1 MKIDVPCRTGHNN
14 FFGTDDANSYS
25 EEVNGE
31 WKKREKQIPK
41 PLRIAE
47 KQAYYT
53 KMDKDRANVINE
65 DLFSH
70 VSDFLDRALAG
81 KCSADRSEA
90 ERRSVITKM
99 R

>member
-1 MKIDVPCRTGHNN
+1 MGITKKTNTTGRTPMTTEGILAKN
-14 FFGTDDANSYS
+14 
-25 EEVNGE
+25 ERR
-31 WKKREKQIPK
+31 K
-41 PLRIAE
+41 AE
-47 KQAYYT
+47 LLA